1 MQDRSQATYQQILAS
16 AQKQFTRSG
25 YSDAS
30 VDEICADAGV
40 SKGAFY
46 HHFPSKHA
54 AFMALL
60 EDWLKN
66 VDHQMASLENQ
77 SENVPKA
84 LIRMAGMLRFIF
96 RSAGGQLPMFL
107 EFWAQAS
114 RDQEVWQTTIAPYRR
129 YHQLFT
135 HLIERGLQEGSLQSS
150 DPQLTAWVILALAT
164 GVLLQGLLD
173 PQGAAWEDVAEHGMQ
188 VLMKGL
194 GQV

>member
-1 MQDRSQATYQQILAS
+1 MQDRSQATYQQILTS
-16 AQKQFTRSG
+16 AEKCFTQSG
-25 YSDAS
+25 YSNAS

-46 HHFPSKHA
+46 HHFSSKHA

-66 VDHQMASLENQ
+66 IDHQMASLENQ
-77 SENVPKA
+77 AENVPKA

-114 RDQEVWQTTIAPYRR
+114 RNEEVWQTTIAPYHR

-135 HLIERGLQEGSLQSS
+135 RLIERGLEEGSLQSN

-173 PQGAAWEDVAEHGMQ
+173 PQGAAWEEVAEHGMQ

-194 GQV
+194 QKV